1 MAKMGGPWGVEM
13 RLSLWY
19 GHGSREVVLALRRG
33 HDFERSPY
41 GFCNGWQNGFPG
53 TLKSCSRAGM
63 GRVPAFSRSGAGET
77 QLFPFGIMDSANSG
91 FRPFDCFRVI
101 AFFDPLIFTAIQPP
115 RNVFCAFARLFLFAF
130 LFLQISSFFPTF

>member
-33 HDFERSPY
+33 HDFERSPH
-41 GFCNGWQNGFPG
+41 GFCHGWPNASPG

-63 GRVPAFSRSGAGET
+63 GSVPAFSRSGAGET
-77 QLFPFGIMDSANSG
+77 QLFPFGIMDSATSG
-91 FRPFDCFRVI
+91 FRPLTFFFRLI
-101 AFFDPLIFTAIQPP
+101 AFFDPLIFTALQAPP
-115 RNVFCAFARLFLFAF
+115 REYEGK
-130 LFLQISSFFPTF
+130 